1 MKFNRRNKDLPK
13 VDPVKIKPLFGM
25 EPGKWLTMAYAL
37 GLVLFVFLVA
47 ILPDMIDG
55 HKRVTFT
62 STSGV
67 VAVYVDDVYKGGT
80 PFTTKIESGRHQ
92 VSYRVNGHEIDS
104 FTIKVGHPV
113 FLNWL
118 LPRTQKVSSSASLTS
133 EALASRS
140 KELLEDVDSYSAI
153 LEYDDVHRYPP
164 IYTQYAQSC
173 GSAYDADVL
182 KAALQ
187 FVTTE
192 EMHQDSEAALSSL
205 GVSMDSPYSQLDGS
219 STVGVADAEAPTVTA
234 KSTKLKTDVISI
246 DGFTIP
252 AADFSNG
259 REVTASYPAVM
270 EAGELVHT
278 EPFNISAYCITE
290 YQYALFTAANP
301 DWALSNKDNL
311 MASGLVDDYYLDGI
325 TLSLTTATN
334 RPIRNISWYAAD
346 AFCKWLSSIS
356 GVTVYLPSENQW
368 IAASLTDTEGGF
380 QKSLMPSTA
389 EKFPAAMLGSVWEMT
404 GTRFIP
410 LARISDADIEETL
423 NAYNVQTAMVVK
435 GGSYVSDMKSIDRYS
450 VGVASRR
457 LCSDFMG
464 FRIAWN

>member
-1 MKFNRRNKDLPK
+1 MKFYKKNKDLPK

-25 EPGKWLTMAYAL
+25 EPGKWLTIAYAI
-37 GLVLFVFLVA
+37 GLVLIIFFVA
-47 ILPDMIDG
+47 ILPDIIDG

-80 PFTTKIESGRHQ
+80 PFTTKIDSGKHN

-118 LPRTQKVSSSASLTS
+118 FPRTQKVSSSASLTA
-133 EALASRS
+133 EAVESRTAQ
-140 KELLEDVDSYSAI
+140 LLDEVNAYSAI
-153 LEYDDVHRYPP
+153 LEYDDVHRYPSLFS
-164 IYTQYAQSC
+164 QYVASV
-173 GSAYDADVL
+173 GSAYNADAL

-187 FVTTE
+187 FVTTDA
-192 EMHQDSEAALSSL
+192 MYQDAKAALETLGLSL
-205 GVSMDSPYSQLDGS
+205 DIPYASLSDSK
-219 STVGVADAEAPTVTA
+219 TVGTADAETPAVSA
-234 KSTKLKTDVISI
+234 KATKLKTELFNVE
-246 DGFTIP
+246 GFTISE
-252 AADFSNG
+252 ADFSNG
-259 REVTASYPAVM
+259 REVTATYPSVM
-270 EAGELVHT
+270 EAGKQVHT
-278 EPFNISAYCITE
+278 DAFNISAYCITE
-290 YQYALFTAANP
+290 YQYAQFTAANP
-301 DWALSNKDNL
+301 DWALANKSAL
-311 MASGLVDDYYLDGI
+311 IEAGLVDDYYLDGV

-334 RPIRNISWYAAD
+334 KPIRNISWYAAN
-346 AFCKWLSSIS
+346 AFCQWLSSIS
-356 GVTVYLPSENQW
+356 GVTVYLPSEDQW

-389 EKFPAAMLGSVWEMT
+389 DNYPTAMLGSVWEMT
-404 GTRFIP
+404 GSRFIP
-410 LARISDADIEETL
+410 LSRLASQDAGSVLDD
-423 NAYNVQTAMVVK
+423 YDVQNDMVVK

-450 VGVASRR
+450 VGVVNRS